1 MFSVQMVFCHK
12 RGRVRPSASV
22 QLSVSLES
30 WGMTHKTWSH
40 FLNTSET
47 LLTKLLKTNV
57 ILNIQTSFLHD
68 GNLLHLNLTKQYLS
82 VQMWLDPHQ
91 TRPNKSGQGPLLGLS
106 TVYNNHHRH
115 RKRKEIFAARLWLD
129 TSCRKKRYSKTKT
142 NARANSL
149 SEDTVIQ
156 KFKQYKCPR
165 ERKKE
170 IKTASYLLPSF
181 QAVQLSNMNGSQQR
195 PVNNGRTSSKACTI
209 TLHV

>member
-129 TSCRKKRYSKTKT
+129 ASCRKKVQQNKDECKSKFSFRGYSNT
-142 NARANSL
+142 
-149 SEDTVIQ
+149 EIQ
-156 KFKQYKCPR
+156 AIQVST
-165 ERKKE
+165 RKKE
-170 IKTASYLLPSF
+170 RNKNSKISPAKLSSRTAFQHEWQSTASSE
-181 QAVQLSNMNGSQQR
+181 
-195 PVNNGRTSSKACTI
+195 
-209 TLHV
+209 